1 MCYLLSSV
9 LLLGSTKLAS
19 AQQPAYFILGEDQFR
34 GVQIYDVIQDL
45 EMNYW
50 IATDEGLY
58 VYDYQNFKKIECK
71 ESKSNAVFGFEMN
84 KEGTIYCHNLN
95 NQIFQIKDKVFSL
108 LHEISSEESSSD
120 MSLCIAK
127 DENILVVTNRIIVL
141 NKEGKV
147 VQRSQRSS
155 GYLGRP
161 FTTQYNQIFYPMLGR
176 DSILVYSNQTI
187 SKQKLKTT
195 ESHPL
200 ESMIFFRLANQ
211 DYAIDLTSG
220 KIYILDTK
228 NFSVIPTG
236 KIVPDVSKSIRLYN
250 TGNEIWLARQLPG
263 ADLLQASEGKINI
276 RNFYKDYYIS
286 NVYKDVEGNF
296 LLSTFDKGIIVIRD
310 LKVHEV
316 VRSFS
321 EDPITSLYI
330 DKDLGLL
337 MGSSRG
343 KVLNYQSF
351 DKGIIYNEGKRSI
364 EKIYGSDSSDFII
377 FDEGKIKAFN
387 KKTRHIINFF
397 ERALKD
403 VAFVSATEFY
413 LGTNIGILKCSLQNN
428 QVFSYKPIPNINSR
442 IYSLAYNVAE
452 KRLYA
457 ATSSGLFSIAEHGEA
472 PQVIEY
478 NKEGIFP
485 TSRLHYKDGTV
496 YAAERKNGVLW
507 IRQNKVVKV
516 ISPEVNGE
524 KELITK
530 MIVKDNYIY
539 AKTSSG
545 FYQFDMN
552 GKMTKSIQQIFGFA
566 NKRVIDFVFQKD
578 ILWVSHSGGLQ
589 QIDFK
594 YYHAN
599 LFSPIIKIHKLNV
612 NDTPKLL
619 TEYVRLTSKERKIS
633 FELSSPTLRNR
644 ETIRYHYRLLGY
656 DDKWQINSYTDNT
669 VTYNA
674 LPYGSYTFQV
684 KAENQGKFSSLLTYS
699 FSIAQPYYTK
709 WWFWAIVMLL
719 FVLFV
724 ILIYRWQIKMQRKKN
739 EQINELNTSKLTAIK
754 SQMNPHFIFNSL
766 NSIQDLILKGDVE
779 NSYSYIT
786 KFSNLVRNTLNH
798 SELEFIDFEQE
809 LKLLELYLSL
819 EKLRFKK
826 NLNYTIE
833 CKNVEDIMLPPLIIQ
848 PFIEN
853 ALVHGLLHK
862 EGAKELKI
870 TFDAQEKLTC
880 IIEDNGIG
888 REKAKT
894 IKKRQ
899 RSDHESFSGKAIRKR
914 FEILSEI
921 FAGDFGFEYED
932 LFENGE
938 ICGTKVILTMPIKR
952 KF

>member
-1 MCYLLSSV
+1 MLGSLLF
-9 LLLGSTKLAS
+9 LGSTKLAF

-34 GVQIYDVIQDL
+34 GVQIYDVIQDV

-108 LHEISSEESSSD
+108 FHEISSEESSSD

-127 DENILVVTNRIIVL
+127 DENLLVATNRIIVL
-141 NKEGKV
+141 NKKGEV
-147 VQRSQRSS
+147 VQRSARIL

-161 FTTQYNQIFYPMLGR
+161 FATQDNQIFYPLLGV
-176 DSILVYSNQTI
+176 DSILVYSNQTL

-195 ESHPL
+195 EAHHL
-200 ESMIFFRLANQ
+200 VESMIFFRLANQ
-211 DYAIDLTSG
+211 DYAIELSSG
-220 KIYILDTK
+220 MFYTLDTK
-228 NFSVIPTG
+228 SVSVFPTG
-236 KIVPDVSKSIRLYN
+236 MMAPDVSKSIRLYN

-263 ADLLQASEGKINI
+263 ADLLQASGGNI
-276 RNFYKDYYIS
+276 KSSNFYKDYYIS
-286 NVYKDVEGNF
+286 NVYKDLEGNF

-310 LKVHEV
+310 LQVREV

-321 EDPITSLYI
+321 DDPITSLYI

-351 DKGIIYNEGKRSI
+351 DKGLIYNEGKRSI
-364 EKIYGSDSSDFII
+364 EKIYGSDSSDLII
-377 FDEGKIKAFN
+377 FDEGKIKAYH
-387 KKTRHIINFF
+387 KKTRQVIDIF
-397 ERALKD
+397 ERPLKD

-413 LGTNIGILKCSLQNN
+413 LGTNVGIIKCSLQNN
-428 QVFSYKPIPNINSR
+428 QRVIYKPIPNLNSR

-457 ATSSGLFSIAEHGEA
+457 ATSSGLYSLGEDGEA
-472 PQVIEY
+472 QLIEY

-485 TSRLHYKDGTV
+485 TSRLYYNEGTV

-530 MIVKDNYIY
+530 MMVKDNYIY

-552 GKMTKSIQQIFGFA
+552 GKLTKSIQQIFGFA

-599 LFSPIIKIHKLNV
+599 LFAPIIKIHKLNV

-619 TEYVRLTSKERKIS
+619 TEYLHLTSKERKIS

-669 VTYNA
+669 ITYNA

-684 KAENQGKFSSLLTYS
+684 KAENQGKFSSLLSYS
-699 FSIAQPYYTK
+699 FSIAQPYYTQ

-724 ILIYRWQIKMQRKKN
+724 LLIYRWQIKMQRKKN

-826 NLNYTIE
+826 HLNYTIE
-833 CKNVEDIMLPPLIIQ
+833 CTNVEDIMIPPLIIQ

-853 ALVHGLLHK
+853 AIVHGLLHK

-894 IKKRQ
+894 IKNRQ
-899 RSDHESFSGKAIRKR
+899 RADHVSFSGKAIRKR

-932 LFENGE
+932 LYENGA
-938 ICGTKVILTMPIKR
+938 ISGTKVTLTMPIKR

>member
-1 MCYLLSSV
+1 M
-9 LLLGSTKLAS
+9 LLLGTSNMLS

-58 VYDYQNFKKIECK
+58 VYDYQNFKKIDCK
-71 ESKSNAVFGFEMN
+71 ESKSNAVFGFEIN

-95 NQIFQIKDKVFSL
+95 NQIFQIKNKVFTL
-108 LHEISSEESSSD
+108 FHEISSEESSSD
-120 MSLCIAK
+120 MSLCVAE
-127 DENILVVTNRIIVL
+127 DEKLLVTTNRLIVL
-141 NKEGKV
+141 NKKGEV
-147 VQRSQRSS
+147 VQRSARII

-161 FTTQYNQIFYPMLGR
+161 FATQEHQIIYPIQGR
-176 DSILVYSNQTI
+176 DSVLVYSNQTI
-187 SKQKLKTT
+187 RKQKITT
-195 ESHPL
+195 GEARPFESI
-200 ESMIFFRLANQ
+200 IFFRLANQ
-211 DYAIDLTSG
+211 DYAIDLNSG
-220 KIYILDTK
+220 RFYNLDTK
-228 NFSVIPTG
+228 NFSVSPNSMLA
-236 KIVPDVSKSIRLYN
+236 PDVSKSIRLYN
-250 TGNEIWLARQLPG
+250 TGNEIWLARLLPG
-263 ADLLQASEGKINI
+263 ADLLQAPGGKINI

-310 LKVHEV
+310 LEVHEV

-321 EDPITSLYI
+321 EDPITALYI

-337 MGSSRG
+337 MGSSKG
-343 KVLNYQSF
+343 KVLNYQRF
-351 DKGIIYNEGKRSI
+351 DKGLIYNEGKRSI
-364 EKIYGSDSSDFII
+364 EKIYGNDQSDLII
-377 FDEGKIKAFN
+377 FDEGIIKAYH
-387 KKTRHIINFF
+387 KKTGQIIDIF
-397 ERALKD
+397 EKPLKD

-428 QVFSYKPIPNINSR
+428 QLISYTPLPNINSR
-442 IYSLAYNVAE
+442 IYSMAYNLAE
-452 KRLYA
+452 KRLYT
-457 ATSSGLFSIAEHGEA
+457 ATSSGLFSLDSNGEA
-472 PQVIEY
+472 QNIAY

-485 TSRLHYKDGTV
+485 TSRLYYKDGIV
-496 YAAERKNGVLW
+496 YAAERKNGILG
-507 IRQNKVVKV
+507 IKQNKVVTV

-530 MIVKDNYIY
+530 MIFKDNYIY

-545 FYQFDMN
+545 FYQFDMK

-594 YYHAN
+594 YYHAH

-619 TEYVRLTSKERKIS
+619 SEYVQLTSKERKIS

-644 ETIRYHYRLLGY
+644 ESIRYHYRLLGY
-656 DDKWQINSYTDNT
+656 DDKWQINSYSDN
-669 VTYNA
+669 VITYNA
-674 LPYGSYTFQV
+674 LPYGRYTFQV
-684 KAENQGKFSSLLTYS
+684 KAENQGKFSSILTYS
-699 FSIAQPYYTK
+699 FSIAQPNYTQ

-724 ILIYRWQIKMQRKKN
+724 IFIYRWQIKMQRKKN

-786 KFSNLVRNTLNH
+786 KFSNLVRSTLNH

-833 CKNVEDIMLPPLIIQ
+833 CSNVEDIMIPTLIIQ

-853 ALVHGLLHK
+853 AIVHGLLHK
-862 EGAKELKI
+862 EGEKELKI
-870 TFDAQEKLTC
+870 TFNAQEKLTC

-894 IKKRQ
+894 IKNRQ
-899 RSDHESFSGKAIRKR
+899 RADHVSFSGKAIRKR

-932 LFENGE
+932 LYEQGE
-938 ICGTKVILTMPIKR
+938 IRGTKVILTMPIKR